1 MASYRLRPALW
12 KGLCYL
18 LRWISR
24 QRLSHIRLGYPE
36 LSGNSRWRDASL
48 EGGANCVHLPTR
60 QRDFG
65 DVHFSSFVGRTRP
78 FRRQLRWTKSR
89 WRHISPTL
97 CGNLPRRFASSNAAS
112 KSYGYEWTDY
122 AQDTR
127 PVQHRGRVAL
137 PDVPALTENVEG
149 PGDEQAGGN
158 LLREALS
165 PPPDPKMIR
174 SRARTGTAE
183 VPLFPMSHLPVFS
196 LLFAFGEII

>member
-1 MASYRLRPALW
+1 MTICEPHIVSRAAAIKRRPVRRDIADVADSFLRSLVE
-12 KGLCYL
+12 GERRRR
-18 LRWISR
+18 RWWRRRRRATGFYI
-24 QRLSHIRLGYPE
+24 G
-36 LSGNSRWRDASL
+36 GN
-48 EGGANCVHLPTR
+48 G
-60 QRDFG
+60 
-65 DVHFSSFVGRTRP
+65 
-78 FRRQLRWTKSR
+78 
-89 WRHISPTL
+89 
-97 CGNLPRRFASSNAAS
+97 
-112 KSYGYEWTDY
+112 GYEWTDY

>member
-1 MASYRLRPALW
+1 MSACRRLPV
-12 KGLCYL
+12 G
-18 LRWISR
+18 
-24 QRLSHIRLGYPE
+24 
-36 LSGNSRWRDASL
+36 GN
-48 EGGANCVHLPTR
+48 G
-60 QRDFG
+60 
-65 DVHFSSFVGRTRP
+65 FVVNSDGRRADGVTSV
-78 FRRQLRWTKSR
+78 L
-89 WRHISPTL
+89 TL